1 MDSVELRQ
9 SNAGN
14 AGSARVTES
23 GRGTS
28 LKAAVLFLVMT
39 VIFYWKITLVHQYS
53 LLLGF
58 EGVNQAYAWFN
69 FWVSTI
75 RQGVWP
81 LWDPFTFSGHAFA
94 GEMQTGAFYPL
105 YLIFLPIP
113 FRDGLFS
120 PQLYHVFFVL
130 THALCAWFVYLLA
143 REFRLSVFAGLVAGV
158 CFSLGGAL
166 ARFSEWPDLLQSGIW
181 LPLIVLLLVRALK
194 AIRTESAVAWSAMS
208 GLALAMAVLAG
219 GLHVVI
225 MDGIVIVSAAIFHA
239 ATTQP
244 SRAVWTRT
252 AIVVAVSCGFALA
265 GGAVQLLPSA
275 EYGRLALRWIGPT
288 ALPATQKIPYN
299 YIGDALWPHGLLGL
313 FLGSFA
319 GASSGEYVDP
329 YMGVLP
335 VLLAIIG
342 IWKSWACLWVRY
354 LTGLAV
360 AACLYSLGSFSL
372 LHGFLYAV
380 TPWLWAARESD
391 RFMYLTGFSLAVL
404 AGFGIDVLFRMDA
417 LFSNVPAFSWEPL
430 SRVFKWV
437 AVACVAALVYP
448 FVLGGAGGGRSPL
461 ISLSFLFI
469 LLAYA
474 LYHYIIRGHYGRW
487 ARFLALALI
496 LFDLSA
502 FDWSAINEI
511 TGGVNSRDK
520 ILETATHGREE
531 MARLLSFRGAADFL
545 RSRPGRFR
553 VELAADRPPNVGDGF
568 GIEETA
574 GSGVTIQTDY
584 NQLRTHP
591 GLMNARYTVRPAS
604 ATETGAVYQ
613 DSAWKVY
620 ENPSAFPRAWLV
632 HATTVEPDPDKLL
645 ARLDTPGMDPHRIA
659 LLGTPLNSSL
669 DAPADTGNEQADL
682 RRSPQDRVEVDV
694 HADGR
699 ALLVLSEL
707 FYPGWK
713 ATVNG
718 QHAEIWKVDGGL
730 RGIVVPN
737 GDSRVSLHY
746 VPASFF
752 AGFALTSIAFVGGG
766 ILAFRLWRS

>member
-1 MDSVELRQ
+1 MKRFP
-9 SNAGN
+9 
-14 AGSARVTES
+14 
-23 GRGTS
+23 S

-39 VIFYWKITLVHQYS
+39 VIFYWKIILVHQYS
-53 LLLGF
+53 LLSGF
-58 EGVNQAYAWFN
+58 EGANQAYAWFN

-105 YLIFLPIP
+105 YFAFLAIP

-120 PQLYHVFFVL
+120 PQLYHVFFVI

-143 REFRLSVFAGLVAGV
+143 REFRQSIFAGLVAGV

-166 ARFSEWPDLLQSGIW
+166 ARFSQWPDLLQSGIW
-181 LPLIVLLLVRALK
+181 LPLIMLLLVRALK
-194 AIRTESAVAWSAMS
+194 AVRTESAVAWSAMS

-225 MDGIVIVSAAIFHA
+225 MDAIVIVSAAIFHTV
-239 ATTQP
+239 TTKSP
-244 SRAVWTRT
+244 ADRDASRALWMRT
-252 AIVVAVSCGFALA
+252 AIVIAVSCGFALA

-275 EYGRLALRWIGPT
+275 EYSGLALRWIGAT

-299 YIGDALWPHGLLGL
+299 YIGDALWPHGFLGL

-319 GASSGEYVDP
+319 GAGSGEYVDP

-342 IWKSWACLWVRY
+342 IWKRWDCLWVRY

-360 AACLYSLGSFSL
+360 AACLYALGPFSL

-380 TPWLWAARESD
+380 TPWLWTAREAD
-391 RFMYLTGFSLAVL
+391 RFMYLTGFCLAIL
-404 AGFGIDVLFRMDA
+404 AGFGIDA
-417 LFSNVPAFSWEPL
+417 LFNFDTLVSNTPSFSWEPL

-437 AVACVAALVYP
+437 AVACVTALVYP
-448 FVLGGAGGGRSPL
+448 FVFGGDGVGRSPL
-461 ISLSFLFI
+461 ISLSLLLI

-474 LYHYIIRGHYGRW
+474 LYRYIIGGHYGPW
-487 ARFLALALI
+487 TRFLVMALI

-502 FDWSAINEI
+502 FDWSAINKI
-511 TGGVNSRDK
+511 TGGANSRDK
-520 ILETATHGREE
+520 ILEAAGRDE
-531 MARLLSFRGAADFL
+531 MSRLLSLRGAAEFL

-553 VELAADRPPNVGDGF
+553 VDLPVDLPPNIGDVF
-568 GIEETA
+568 GIEETM
-574 GSGVTIQTDY
+574 GSGATIQTDY
-584 NQLRTHP
+584 NQLRTHTD
-591 GLMNARYTVRPAS
+591 LMNARYTVRPVS
-604 ATETGAVYQ
+604 AEGGRDAAAAYQ

-620 ENPSAFPRAWLV
+620 ENPNAFPRAWLV
-632 HATTVEPDPDKLL
+632 HVTVVEPDKEKLL
-645 ARLDTPGMDPHRIA
+645 ARLDGSGVDPHRIA
-659 LLGTPLNSSL
+659 VMGTPLNSNL
-669 DAPADTGNEQADL
+669 DAPSDPGKEQANL
-682 RRSPQDRVEVDV
+682 RSSPQDRVEVDV
-694 HADGR
+694 HANGR

-718 QHAEIWKVDGGL
+718 RRAQVWNVDGGL
-730 RGIVVPN
+730 RGIVVPD
-737 GDSRVSLHY
+737 GYSRVSLY
-746 VPASFF
+746 YLPTSFF
-752 AGFALTSIAFVGGG
+752 AGFTLTSIAFLAGG